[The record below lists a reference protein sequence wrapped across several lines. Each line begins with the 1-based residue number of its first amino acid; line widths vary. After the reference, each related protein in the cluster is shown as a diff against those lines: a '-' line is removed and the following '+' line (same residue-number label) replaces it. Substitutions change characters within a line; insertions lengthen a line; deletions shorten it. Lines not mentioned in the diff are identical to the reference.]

1 MEMLKWINLMEIYYQ
16 RSKLFSSKLKN
27 YMEKISVQLK
37 KIRGIFSAQ
46 TLVILLGR
54 SCCTHIYCM
63 TSEKHH
69 KTSQVEKS
77 HTQYKWPKQN
87 DLMMGWIMYV
97 AQHNISWLK
106 FQKSVNFTKILTKI
120 VQNGWNLYDIGW
132 NRIFLKVKFLI
143 FL

>member
-1 MEMLKWINLMEIYYQ
+1 MLNYGICHMNKFDGDLLHTYQ

-77 HTQYKWPKQN
+77 HTQYK
-87 DLMMGWIMYV
+87 
-97 AQHNISWLK
+97 
-106 FQKSVNFTKILTKI
+106 
-120 VQNGWNLYDIGW
+120 
-132 NRIFLKVKFLI
+132 
-143 FL
+143 